1 MASPV
6 GARPTSVLGKTAA
19 WEAGVWRSLVSWI
32 RRRPIGVGPDD
43 AAFGY
48 AAAAAPA
55 LWVFVA
61 LSAVEIPL
69 LHFLIPWP
77 TVQVIFLLL
86 GAWGLLWMVGLV
98 ASLYVHPHVITGS
111 GLRIRSSIGI
121 DLDLSWD
128 DIEFVALHRRT
139 LPSSKTVVVEHD
151 ARGAIAYITVSD
163 MTNLEIEFREPMV
176 LDLPKTGGEP
186 IAVLRCYADDAPGFL
201 AEVRRRTTDL
211 ET

>member
-1 MASPV
+1 MTSPV
-6 GARPTSVLGKTAA
+6 RARPTSLLAKAA
-19 WEAGVWRSLVSWI
+19 VWEAGVWRSLASWI

-61 LSAVEIPL
+61 VSAVEIPL

-86 GAWGLLWMVGLV
+86 GAWGLLWMLGLV
-98 ASLYVHPHVITGS
+98 ASFYVHPHVITGA
-111 GLRIRSSIGI
+111 GVRIRSSIGI
-121 DLDLSWD
+121 DLDLSWE

-139 LPSSKTVVVEHD
+139 LPSSKTVALDHD
-151 ARGAIAYITVSD
+151 ARGAIAHVVVSD
-163 MTNLEIEFREPMV
+163 MTNLEIEFRAPLV
-176 LDLPKTGGEP
+176 LDLSKTNGEP
-186 IAVLRCYADDAPGFL
+186 IAALRFFADDAPAFL
-201 AEVRRRTTDL
+201 AEVRRRIAGL
-211 ET
+211 ED